1 MSGQNRLPIWQIG
14 TIWLLRLLIGGLFVM
29 SGFVKMVDPWG
40 FIFKIEEYLAVWHL
54 AEPRTV
60 VLMAVLVISGYEFVM
75 GALLAM
81 GCYKRGAPWGL
92 LLMMGVMLPLTL
104 YIWIENPV
112 SDCGCFGDF
121 WILPNAAT
129 FWKNVAITVAI
140 VFLVCRNHR
149 LKQGLFEPSIQ
160 WMTGAWISLYILLVG
175 LYGYNIQPLMDFRSY
190 PVGTGLAS
198 ADEEGGDDTH
208 YRFLYEKNG
217 EKRDFSI
224 DELPDSTWN
233 FVDRIYIG
241 NEALADGNASL
252 AIFDGDEEVTSEV
265 LNASGD
271 EILLVIPE
279 PVRADISYSYTINEM
294 EEYADSVG
302 IPMIG
307 VLGAGEDGVARW
319 KDVSMAEYPCYTA
332 DDTQLKE
339 LSRGVMSV
347 VVLHDGVVAS
357 KTTVSSMN
365 PSVVESPLSVDE
377 FLSELSGYG
386 SGWFKWSN
394 ALFGG
399 GLLIIYMFQGLIL
412 AIRLKIKGKYRS
424 KPVKNS

>member
-1 MSGQNRLPIWQIG
+1 MTGWKRMAIWV
-14 TIWLLRLLIGGLFVM
+14 LRLALGAVFIL
-29 SGFVKMVDPWG
+29 SGFVKLVDLWG
-40 FIFKIEEYLAVWHL
+40 FVFKIEEYLAVWNL
-54 AEPRTV
+54 MQPRTI
-60 VLMAVLVISGYEFVM
+60 VLVVALLLSGYEFVL

-81 GCYKRGAPWGL
+81 GCYKRSAPWGL
-92 LLMMGVMLPLTL
+92 GLMMAFMLPLTL
-104 YIWIENPV
+104 YLWIADPV

-121 WILPNAAT
+121 WKLSNSAT
-129 FWKNVAITVAI
+129 FFKNVVISAGLAALMVW
-140 VFLVCRNHR
+140 NQR
-149 LKQGLFEPSIQ
+149 LKESLFNPVIQ
-160 WMTGAWISLYILLVG
+160 WMVGAWISLYALVIG
-175 LYGYNIQPLMDFRSY
+175 LYGYNVQPVLDFRSY
-190 PVGTGLAS
+190 PVGVSLTGHNMDVD
-198 ADEEGGDDTH
+198 DETD
-208 YRFLYEKNG
+208 YRFVYEKNG
-217 EKRDFSI
+217 VRKEFGI
-224 DELPDSTWN
+224 DSLPDSTWT
-233 FVDRIYIG
+233 FVDRIEPESISEKSD
-241 NEALADGNASL
+241 NRL
-252 AIFDGDEEVTSEV
+252 AIFDGEDDVTDDV
-265 LNASGD
+265 LSG
-271 EILLVIPE
+271 EGVELLLVIPE

-394 ALFGG
+394 VLFGG

>member
-1 MSGQNRLPIWQIG
+1 MD
-14 TIWLLRLLIGGLFVM
+14 
-29 SGFVKMVDPWG
+29 VD
-40 FIFKIEEYLAVWHL
+40 
-54 AEPRTV
+54 
-60 VLMAVLVISGYEFVM
+60 
-75 GALLAM
+75 
-81 GCYKRGAPWGL
+81 
-92 LLMMGVMLPLTL
+92 
-104 YIWIENPV
+104 
-112 SDCGCFGDF
+112 
-121 WILPNAAT
+121 
-129 FWKNVAITVAI
+129 
-140 VFLVCRNHR
+140 
-149 LKQGLFEPSIQ
+149 
-160 WMTGAWISLYILLVG
+160 
-175 LYGYNIQPLMDFRSY
+175 
-190 PVGTGLAS
+190 
-198 ADEEGGDDTH
+198 DETD
-208 YRFLYEKNG
+208 YRFVYEKNG
-217 EKRDFSI
+217 VRKEFGI
-224 DELPDSTWN
+224 DSLPDSTWT
-233 FVDRIYIG
+233 FVDRIEPENISEKSD
-241 NEALADGNASL
+241 NRL
-252 AIFDGDEEVTSEV
+252 AIFDGEDDVTDDV
-265 LNASGD
+265 LSG
-271 EILLVIPE
+271 EGVELLLVIPE